1 MALEPKKIAPTRARP
16 TSSIVIKATTPDGK
30 LISIG
35 GVKSMERRLSR
46 TMTRRRELDSDPP
59 GVTIEI
65 VPGPVTTF
73 ELTITRAMLF
83 KGSLLEGFGING
95 IEDLI
100 SQNIPLEVHEVRNN
114 LDGTVQTVVYKG
126 CYFKDNPQSIDID
139 GDWIIFQAGV
149 LEVATAIVIGTKQQV
164 DVSPDV
170 PGVTFRAG
178 GTPPMLQ

>member
-1 MALEPKKIAPTRARP
+1 MALDPKKLAPIRGRP
-16 TSSIVIKATTPDGK
+16 VTSIVIKATTPDGK
-30 LISIG
+30 LVSIG
-35 GVKSMERRLSR
+35 GIKGMERRLSR
-46 TMTRRRELDSDPP
+46 NMTRRRELDSDPP

-65 VPGPVTTF
+65 VPGAVTTF
-73 ELTITRAMLF
+73 ELTITRAMLY

-100 SQNIPLEVHEVRNN
+100 SQNIPLEIHEIRNN
-114 LDGTVQTVVYKG
+114 LDGTIQTVIYKG

-139 GDWIIFQAGV
+139 GDWIIFQSGI
-149 LEVATAIVIGTKQQV
+149 LEVATAVVVGSKQQI

-178 GTPPMLQ
+178 GTPPTLQ